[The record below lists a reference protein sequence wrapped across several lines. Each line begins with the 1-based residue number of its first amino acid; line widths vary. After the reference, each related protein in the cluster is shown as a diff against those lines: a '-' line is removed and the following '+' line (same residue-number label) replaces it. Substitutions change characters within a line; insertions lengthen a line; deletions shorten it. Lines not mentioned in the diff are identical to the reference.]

1 MRLYDQIVSGNG
13 RTNQEVREVQS
24 PGAGSAVVLHGAK
37 EAVTTYRD
45 SCVGLQ
51 VFLFPSPV
59 MINCATE
66 IRPHVK
72 VYDKSIVLFGSIT
85 V

>member
-1 MRLYDQIVSGNG
+1 MSGNG

-37 EAVTTYRD
+37 KLTTYRD

-51 VFLFPSPV
+51 VFVFFLPSPV

-66 IRPHVK
+66 ICLH
-72 VYDKSIVLFGSIT
+72 VYDKYIDLFYSVLL
-85 V
+85 